1 MSDVVE
7 RFLRYVKI
15 DTQSDLSSTS
25 SPSTAKQFDLARL
38 LADEL
43 RSIGLK
49 DVSLDENC
57 YVTATLPANSSKKAP
72 VIGFIAHMDTST
84 EMSGAGVNPRL
95 VEKYDGG
102 DIALNPEKGIV
113 LSPREFPE
121 LLRYKGQTLI
131 TTDGNTLL
139 GSDDKSGVAEIMAA
153 MQYLADHPE
162 IQHGTIKIA
171 FTPDEEVNRGTE
183 HFDVAKFG
191 VDFAYTVDGGE
202 IGELQYENFN
212 AARSKIRIQGRNV
225 HPGEAKNKMI
235 NALLVAMELN
245 ALLPAAERPEHTE
258 GYEGFY
264 HLLELEG
271 KPDQARMDYIIR
283 DHDRAKFEA
292 RKAWLQ
298 RSAEFLNARYGPST
312 ITIEIRDQYYNMREK
327 IEPVWHV
334 IELAEKAMRA
344 VGVEPKVVPIRGG
357 TDGAK
362 LSYMGLPCPNLFT
375 GGHNFHGRYEYVP
388 VESMEK
394 AVEVIV
400 KIVEMAIGS

>member
-15 DTQSDLSSTS
+15 DTQSDLSSTT

-38 LADEL
+38 LVDEL
-43 RSIGLK
+43 RSIGLR

-57 YVTATLPANSSKKAP
+57 YVTATLQANSSKKAP

-102 DIALNPEKGIV
+102 DIVLNPEKGIV

-153 MQYLADHPE
+153 IQYLVEHPE
-162 IQHGTIKIA
+162 IQHGTIKVA

-183 HFDVAKFG
+183 HFDVEKFG

-202 IGELQYENFN
+202 IGKLQYENFN

-264 HLLELEG
+264 HLMELEG
-271 KPDQARMDYIIR
+271 KPDQARMGYIIR
-283 DHDRAKFEA
+283 DHDRTRFEQ
-292 RKAWLQ
+292 RKTWLQ
-298 RSAEFLNARYGPST
+298 RSVEFLNARYGPST
-312 ITIEIRDQYYNMREK
+312 ITIEIHDQYYNMREK
-327 IEPVWHV
+327 IEPVWHI
-334 IELAEKAMRA
+334 IELAENAMRA

-400 KIVEMAIGS
+400 KIAEMALQA